1 MTTQEKKN
9 LIINMLDTHSSVTVS
24 QLSEIF
30 RISDVSVRKL
40 LAAMEQEGLVKRTW
54 GGAISAYGSLNEF
67 SHKEKEWKHT
77 EEKLSIAYAAY
88 ECISDGDAVFPGL
101 WNHHHT
107 ACESY
112 PQRIKTEDLVG
123 TMQSISP
130 WSFPRPRMFPSLL
143 LVVIS
148 GTESFPA

>member
-40 LAAMEQEGLVKRTW
+40 PAAMEQEGLVKRTW

-67 SHKEKEWKHT
+67 SHNGKEWKH
-77 EEKLSIAYAAY
+77 I
-88 ECISDGDAVFPGL
+88 G
-101 WNHHHT
+101 
-107 ACESY
+107 
-112 PQRIKTEDLVG
+112 RKTFHRLC
-123 TMQSISP
+123 
-130 WSFPRPRMFPSLL
+130 RL
-143 LVVIS
+143 
-148 GTESFPA
+148 

>member
-88 ECISDGDAVFPGL
+88 ECISDGDAVFL
-101 WNHHHT
+101 
-107 ACESY
+107 AVSY
-112 PQRIKTEDLVG
+112 THLDVYKRQGSAHPEG
-123 TMQSISP
+123 
-130 WSFPRPRMFPSLL
+130 FPCFHRRCPLPSL
-143 LVVIS
+143 
-148 GTESFPA
+148 